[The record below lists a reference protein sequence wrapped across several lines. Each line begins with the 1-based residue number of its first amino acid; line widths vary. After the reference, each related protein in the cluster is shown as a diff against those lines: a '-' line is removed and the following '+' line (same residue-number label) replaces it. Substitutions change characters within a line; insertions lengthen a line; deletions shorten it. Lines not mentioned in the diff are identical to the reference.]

1 MGTTGAVSIDLE
13 LVFPTAG
20 VRFAVHIRPGEAG
33 QGASLGV
40 ELQSVDE
47 SQQARFTP
55 QSSYALADFVGGFCR
70 WLGTKGI
77 KATYTDAAISGQ
89 FQAQY
94 TAMQLLATT
103 QELCQMLDDKF
114 GAYPYSILS

>member
-1 MGTTGAVSIDLE
+1 MGVTGAVSIELDLA
-13 LVFPTAG
+13 FPTAG

-33 QGASLGV
+33 QDAGLGI
-40 ELQSVDE
+40 ELQSLE
-47 SQQARFTP
+47 EGKQARFTP

-77 KATYTDAAISGQ
+77 KAAHTDEAISGQ
-89 FQAQY
+89 FQGQQ
-94 TAMQLLATT
+94 TVMQLLATT